1 MRPQEIRILP
11 FGLAKRPKNGFRQ
24 LSSCEG
30 SIMEAQKDF
39 RELLA
44 LLNEHKVEYVIVGG
58 YALAFHGAPRYTGD
72 LDILV
77 KADGD
82 NAERIL
88 AALGDFGFADIDLTV
103 ADFQAPEMIIQLG
116 VAPVRVDIITSLTGV
131 DWDQAYSGR
140 VAGTYGDI
148 PVDYLGRQQFIA
160 NKRATGRKRDLA
172 DLEALGEE

>member
-1 MRPQEIRILP
+1 
-11 FGLAKRPKNGFRQ
+11 
-24 LSSCEG
+24 
-30 SIMEAQKDF
+30 MEAQQDF
-39 RELLA
+39 KELLG

-72 LDILV
+72 LDILI
-77 KADGD
+77 KPDKE

-88 AALGDFGFADIDLTV
+88 AALDDFGFGDLDIITI
-103 ADFQAPEMIIQLG
+103 DFQKPDIVVQLG

-131 DWDQAYSGR
+131 DWDQTHSGR
-140 VAGTYGDI
+140 VRGKYGDV
-148 PVDYLGRQQFIA
+148 PVDYIGRKQFIA